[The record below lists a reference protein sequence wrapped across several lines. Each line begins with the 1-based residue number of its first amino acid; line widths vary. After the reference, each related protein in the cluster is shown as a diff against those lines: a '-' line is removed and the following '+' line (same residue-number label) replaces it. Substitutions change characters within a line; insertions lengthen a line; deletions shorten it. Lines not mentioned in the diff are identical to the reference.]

1 MGAAGHQ
8 LLGFQLF
15 PKLMFHLPSSRLSY
29 DIDDDDDDHSL
40 NNDDDD
46 DHHHHHS
53 DDNDDDDD
61 NESASSRLQR
71 VIGHRSIATQPLSF
85 IKLQMFFKCF
95 LNVLK
100 FFQMFLR
107 LSKISFP
114 STLVGIFFASVFF

>member
-1 MGAAGHQ
+1 MGAAGRQ
-8 LLGFQLF
+8 LLEFQLF

-29 DIDDDDDDHSL
+29 EIDDDDDDDHSHD
-40 NNDDDD
+40 NDDD
-46 DHHHHHS
+46 
-53 DDNDDDDD
+53 DDDDD

-100 FFQMFLR
+100 FFQFFLR

-114 STLVGIFFASVFF
+114 SILVGIFFASVFF

>member
-1 MGAAGHQ
+1 MNDD
-8 LLGFQLF
+8 
-15 PKLMFHLPSSRLSY
+15 HLDLDDD
-29 DIDDDDDDHSL
+29 DIHDDDDDDDDHT
-40 NNDDDD
+40 DDDD
-46 DHHHHHS
+46 DDDNDDN

-114 STLVGIFFASVFF
+114 SILVGIFFASVFF